1 MRGDAV
7 NPATSAEF
15 AVVVGVLTYA
25 AHRWH
30 PELELG
36 DLLLLAAGV
45 CIAYFGLRLLLDRL
59 VRGRPSPPKIVLE
72 HQQLIGLRV
81 AIERTTALPLL
92 ASLGQTQG
100 AADVAAVAKALLAQR
115 SSWRLVGLDATRPL
129 ERERAEALFERWRA
143 DVRDRFARTP
153 GEGGGAF
160 RQDALTLVALHVATS
175 AELPSLEL
183 DDPRSAERLL
193 TALRDG
199 RGSAAMRFEVW
210 SSPRGFSPAELRG
223 LDPTLIETTR
233 ESSLPQRAAPTD
245 APLP

>member
-100 AADVAAVAKALLAQR
+100 AADVAAVAKACIRCTSRILPAQDR
-115 SSWRLVGLDATRPL
+115 GVQDGAHDRRGDVDQAGGGVAGERTALDA
-129 ERERAEALFERWRA
+129 
-143 DVRDRFARTP
+143 V
-153 GEGGGAF
+153 
-160 RQDALTLVALHVATS
+160 Q
-175 AELPSLEL
+175 
-183 DDPRSAERLL
+183 
-193 TALRDG
+193 
-199 RGSAAMRFEVW
+199 
-210 SSPRGFSPAELRG
+210 
-223 LDPTLIETTR
+223 
-233 ESSLPQRAAPTD
+233 
-245 APLP
+245 